1 MPTNES
7 KTSTTP
13 PHKTTGPHK
22 ESHDGRRSVTRGD
35 HAYVVPVVHVSLPES
50 AVNVGFWSILMGSVV
65 LGAVDLPLAVLI
77 GAGVLIARHHSD

>member
-1 MPTNES
+1 
-7 KTSTTP
+7 
-13 PHKTTGPHK
+13 
-22 ESHDGRRSVTRGD
+22 
-35 HAYVVPVVHVSLPES
+35 VHVSLPES